1 MALYKALEISINVTC
16 TSGGAFV
23 KPNSHTK
30 ERKENCLR
38 VLCNLTESEADVIG
52 KGEQENEGLKA

>member
-1 MALYKALEISINVTC
+1 M
-16 TSGGAFV
+16 

-38 VLCNLTESEADVIG
+38 VLCNLTESEADVIR